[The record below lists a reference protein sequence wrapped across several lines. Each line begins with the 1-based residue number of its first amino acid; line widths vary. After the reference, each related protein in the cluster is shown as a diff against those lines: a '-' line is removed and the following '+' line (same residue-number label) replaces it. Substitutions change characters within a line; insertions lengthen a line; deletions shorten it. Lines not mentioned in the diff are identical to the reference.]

1 MTRGSE
7 DGEEGADG
15 LAEEG
20 AASDA
25 GAVGDDVAE
34 LDGAAGGEMLA
45 RLHEDAQE
53 EHREAGAKAV
63 AAVLASDHWQKRQ
76 RQVGT
81 EVHHLVVDVQTAD
94 AHHQRRGSGRQ
105 GADYHAADEYGPEG
119 QDECAP
125 RLGSEAE
132 SRGGFVLWLRHAAIQ

>member
-53 EHREAGAKAV
+53 EHREAGAKLKFQV
-63 AAVLASDHWQKRQ
+63 DLNAS
-76 RQVGT
+76 
-81 EVHHLVVDVQTAD
+81 
-94 AHHQRRGSGRQ
+94 
-105 GADYHAADEYGPEG
+105 
-119 QDECAP
+119 
-125 RLGSEAE
+125 
-132 SRGGFVLWLRHAAIQ
+132 I